1 MKSLLF
7 FVVILAG
14 VAVLFWV
21 MRRSSMKES
30 TDLSRPRLDP
40 DPVRISAGA
49 AALATPENDVMA
61 DNDEIWQARRKR
73 AHNISAATDG
83 SDSYVEFED
92 EPEYNGHSKRDRQ
105 RPVPAQVKEEQ
116 PVDELEMTSIEFEPV
131 SRPGQ
136 AQT

>member
-30 TDLSRPRLDP
+30 TDLSRPQRDP

-49 AALATPENDVMA
+49 AALATPGNDVTA

-73 AHNISAATDG
+73 AHNISAATEG

-92 EPEYNGHSKRDRQ
+92 EPEYDGYGKRGRQ

-116 PVDELEMTSIEFEPV
+116 PVDELEMTSIDFEPV